1 MAKHTIGKQVS
12 KGQRLSGGAITKAAP
27 TPFTGNMN
35 NAMRE
40 ALLNTQVDDNMRF
53 SRLGNLAIKAIQH
66 APKASPAQNKGWSTN
81 LSFRTFK
88 VLQEQGFVS

>member
-1 MAKHTIGKQVS
+1 MAKHIIGKKVS
-12 KGQRLSGGAITKAAP
+12 KGQRRSGGAITPAAP
-27 TPFTGNMN
+27 KPFTGNMN

-66 APKASPAQNKGWSTN
+66 APKLSAAQEKGWSTN
-81 LSFRTFK
+81 LSYRTFTALK
-88 VLQEQGFVS
+88 AQGVIA